1 MHLNVAPCERYAR
14 QLALP
19 EIGPEGQRRL
29 AEGCVLV
36 IGAGGLGSPV
46 SFYLAA
52 AGVGTLGIMDG
63 DCVDASNLQRQ
74 ILHATADLGRPK
86 AVSAAETLRALN
98 PEVDVRPMT
107 TRLTRENGAALLAG
121 FDFVIDATD
130 NFESK
135 FLIADLCHAA
145 ALPYSHA
152 GIARFYGQTLTVLP
166 GRSACYRCVFETPPA
181 AASGPPQGPLGAVP
195 GVIGSIQATEA
206 IKYLL
211 HADTLLTDRV
221 FVYDA
226 WQMTARCVRVT
237 RRPDCALCGGHSPA
251 VEPFNA

>member
-1 MHLNVAPCERYAR
+1 MRLTMAQRERYAR

-19 EIGPEGQRRL
+19 EIGPDGQSRL
-29 AEGCVLV
+29 AEGRVLV
-36 IGAGGLGSPV
+36 VGAGGLGSPV
-46 SFYLAA
+46 LFYLAA

-63 DCVDASNLQRQ
+63 DCVEASNLQRQ
-74 ILHATADLGRPK
+74 ILHATGDLGQSK
-86 AVSAAETLRALN
+86 AISAAETLRALN
-98 PEVDVRPMT
+98 PDVDVRPMT
-107 TRLTRENGAALLAG
+107 ARLTRENGAAMLAG

-145 ALPYSHA
+145 NLPYSHA
-152 GIARFYGQTLTVLP
+152 GIARFCGQTLTVLP
-166 GRSACYRCVFETPPA
+166 GRSACYRCVFEAPPTVV
-181 AASGPPQGPLGAVP
+181 SGPPQGPLGVVP

-211 HADTLLTDRV
+211 HAGALLTDRV
-221 FVYDA
+221 FVYDS

-251 VEPFNA
+251 LEPFDA

>member
-1 MHLNVAPCERYAR
+1 MHLTHAQHARYAR

-19 EIGPEGQRRL
+19 EIGPDGQRRL
-29 AEGCVLV
+29 AEGRVLV
-36 IGAGGLGSPV
+36 VGAGGLGSPV
-46 SFYLAA
+46 LFYLAA

-74 ILHATADLGRPK
+74 ILHATADLGRLK
-86 AVSAAETLRALN
+86 AVSAEERLRALN
-98 PEVDVRPMT
+98 PDVDICPMT
-107 TRLTRENGAALLAG
+107 TRLTRENGPATLAG

-135 FLIADLCHAA
+135 FIIADLCHASG
-145 ALPYSHA
+145 LPYSHA

-181 AASGPPQGPLGAVP
+181 TVSGPPQGPLGAVP

-206 IKYLL
+206 IKFLL
-211 HADTLLTDRV
+211 HAGTLLTDRV

-226 WQMTARCVRVT
+226 WRMTARCVRVT
-237 RRPDCALCGGHSPA
+237 RRPDCVLCGGQAPLA
-251 VEPFNA
+251 EPFDA